1 MKTALHSKIVTL
13 LLVLPLLAFSSGW
26 KGKHT
31 KEKTLHKEYN
41 VSANATLE
49 VDNSYGNL
57 EIVTWSE
64 NRIVIDVTITTNGNN
79 EEKVQKKL
87 DQIDVDFD
95 ATSNRVSAKTRF
107 NKNGKSWWNWGKNN
121 VNMKINYV
129 IKMPITNNVDLS
141 NDYGSINLDKLEGD
155 AEISCDYGK
164 ITTKELMSTNNDLDF
179 DYTKNSYFEYIG
191 GGSINADYS
200 GYTVGSTKNLDIDAD
215 YTKSEIEIAEDI
227 TYDCDYGSLTVQK
240 ANTIDG
246 NGDYLALRIGEVY
259 DSVNVEADYGSM
271 KIDKMTANAGD
282 VTVNSDYMKIT
293 IGFDA
298 SYSFDF
304 ELDLQYAS
312 FRGKDDLEVN
322 KEHIKSSSKYYQGYH
337 GSQNSGNKIKIN
349 SEYGSVTFNK
359 N

>member
-57 EIVTWSE
+57 EIVTWTE
-64 NRIVIDVTITTNGNN
+64 NRIVIDVTITTNGNS

-95 ATSNRVSAKTRF
+95 ASSNRVSAKTRF
-107 NKNGKSWWNWGKNN
+107 NKNGNSWWNWGKNN
-121 VNMKINYV
+121 VNMKVNYV

-164 ITTKELMSTNNDLDF
+164 ITTKELMSTNNKLDF

-200 GYTVGSTKNLDIDAD
+200 GYTVGSTKDLQIDAD

-227 TYDCDYGSLTVQK
+227 TYDCDYGSLTIQK

-259 DSVNVEADYGSM
+259 KSVNVEADYGSM

-293 IGFDA
+293 IGYDA

-312 FRGKDDLEVN
+312 FRGQEDLEIN
-322 KEHIKSSSKYYQGYH
+322 KEHIKSSSKYYKGYH
-337 GSQNSGNKIKIN
+337 GSQNSGNTIKIN